1 LAIKKSL
8 EKCYGFVQAD
18 EWCDYSYL
26 QGGQSSTHIY
36 GEGNQVAD
44 SLANHGLSIASIT
57 FWNETP
63 FFITDYVNRNKLG
76 MPVLDFVPLNGVFG
90 FSPLHCKYFLSSSLI
105 YFGEVST

>member
-76 MPVLDFVPLNGVFG
+76 MPSFRL
-90 FSPLHCKYFLSSSLI
+90 C
-105 YFGEVST
+105 ST